1 MSEHQTETSQTEQPI
16 RRSHNGVVIKSVLAV
31 VGMLA
36 FVFVGLVP
44 MYNLICEWTGITG
57 RTTEASAVQ
66 EFVIAEDRPIKVQF
80 LASNNADM
88 PWEFKPMV
96 KQVTAK
102 PGELVQVSFYAR
114 NTTRRAM
121 TAQAIPSLAPFEST
135 PYFHKTECFCFN
147 QQPLAA
153 GEDVEMGLVFQI
165 DPDLPDWV
173 KTISLSYTLYDVTE
187 KQEVASASTH

>member
-1 MSEHQTETSQTEQPI
+1 MSEHQTETEKGKGHHS
-16 RRSHNGVVIKSVLAV
+16 VVVKSLLVV

-57 RTTEASAVQ
+57 RTNEASEVQ
-66 EFVIAEDRPIKVQF
+66 SFVVAEDRPIKVQL
-80 LASNNADM
+80 LATNNADM
-88 PWEFKPMV
+88 PWEFRPMI

-102 PGELVQVSFYAR
+102 PGELVQVNFYAR
-114 NTTRRAM
+114 NTTRRDM
-121 TAQAIPSLAPFEST
+121 IAQAIPSLSPFEST

-153 GEDVEMGLVFQI
+153 GEEVEMGLVFQI

-173 KTISLSYTLYDVTE
+173 KTISLSYTLYDITE
-187 KQEVASASTH
+187 QQEVASRQ

>member
-1 MSEHQTETSQTEQPI
+1 MSAHRNDSERRTSHH
-16 RRSHNGVVIKSVLAV
+16 SVVVKSLLVA

-57 RTTEASAVQ
+57 RTKAASEVQ
-66 EFVIAEDRPIKVQF
+66 NFVVAEDRPIKVQF
-80 LASNNADM
+80 LATNNADM
-88 PWEFKPMV
+88 PWEFRPMV

-102 PGELVQVSFYAR
+102 PGELVQVNFYAR
-114 NTTRRAM
+114 NRTRRDM

-153 GEDVEMGLVFQI
+153 GEEVEMGLVFQI

-173 KTISLSYTLYDVTE
+173 RTISLSYTLYDITE
-187 KQEVASASTH
+187 QQEVASAKP